1 VSQSTVMKKTLSITK
16 TKHGWLDVMQFVE
29 GIEGYRDLRARAVD
43 RELPGVSRRVW
54 FAGRDDL
61 IAMKRATGRPQDL
74 VDVDRLES
82 GRKANPK
89 NLRFIAAG
97 ESSDVPADAARW
109 GSISRLIWHN
119 MVMARRQTLIQLD
132 DARIAALDQ
141 RAAASGRSRSDL
153 IREAVDLLLGT
164 GDEAAIDAAIVAG
177 YKRDPAPDQDP
188 WTLRGALAAIRAEPW

>member
-1 VSQSTVMKKTLSITK
+1 MALRKSRAGSA
-16 TKHGWLDVMQFVE
+16 FE
-29 GIEGYRDLRARAVD
+29 GR
-43 RELPGVSRRVW
+43 SRHSGT
-54 FAGRDDL
+54 APSP
-61 IAMKRATGRPQDL
+61 RP
-74 VDVDRLES
+74 
-82 GRKANPK
+82 
-89 NLRFIAAG
+89 AAIRRM
-97 ESSDVPADAARW
+97 P
-109 GSISRLIWHN
+109 IWHN